1 MRKNNNYENMYSIKN
16 KQGQIDNAILSTLQK
31 YVHPIDVTHS

>member
-1 MRKNNNYENMYSIKN
+1 MRKNNNYENMYYIKN

-31 YVHPIDVTHS
+31 MRSITDVNNS

>member
-1 MRKNNNYENMYSIKN
+1 MCKNNNYENMYSIQN

-31 YVHPIDVTHS
+31 CVQLQT

>member
-31 YVHPIDVTHS
+31 IRLITDVNNS